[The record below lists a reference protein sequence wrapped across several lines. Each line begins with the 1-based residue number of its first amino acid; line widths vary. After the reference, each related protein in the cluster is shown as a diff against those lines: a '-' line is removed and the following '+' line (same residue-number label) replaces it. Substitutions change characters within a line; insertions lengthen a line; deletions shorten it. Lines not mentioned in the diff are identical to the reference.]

1 MSWEVEYLP
10 EANQD
15 LKNLDGSQRLLV
27 LKAIK
32 KVQQNPISIYE
43 GGYGKPLG
51 NKNGSDLSGFLK
63 VKLKSAGLR
72 VVYKVVRQDD
82 KMLIIVIG
90 ARADEEVY
98 GIAQKESLIIT
109 FNYSESQ
116 NKFDSHYNYFINIAL
131 HIRSLRSLRAYRL
144 IVNEKIFFS
153 FTINMKPPAKIYIK
167 RNKLH

>member
-82 KMLIIVIG
+82 KM
-90 ARADEEVY
+90 
-98 GIAQKESLIIT
+98 
-109 FNYSESQ
+109 F
-116 NKFDSHYNYFINIAL
+116 
-131 HIRSLRSLRAYRL
+131 
-144 IVNEKIFFS
+144 
-153 FTINMKPPAKIYIK
+153 AKSPS
-167 RNKLH
+167 

>member
-1 MSWEVEYLP
+1 MSWVVEYLP

-63 VKLKSAGLR
+63 VKLS
-72 VVYKVVRQDD
+72 
-82 KMLIIVIG
+82 
-90 ARADEEVY
+90 
-98 GIAQKESLIIT
+98 
-109 FNYSESQ
+109 
-116 NKFDSHYNYFINIAL
+116 
-131 HIRSLRSLRAYRL
+131 
-144 IVNEKIFFS
+144 KI
-153 FTINMKPPAKIYIK
+153 K
-167 RNKLH
+167 

>member
-98 GIAQKESLIIT
+98 GIAQKRIL
-109 FNYSESQ
+109 
-116 NKFDSHYNYFINIAL
+116 YNNL
-131 HIRSLRSLRAYRL
+131 
-144 IVNEKIFFS
+144 
-153 FTINMKPPAKIYIK
+153 
-167 RNKLH
+167 